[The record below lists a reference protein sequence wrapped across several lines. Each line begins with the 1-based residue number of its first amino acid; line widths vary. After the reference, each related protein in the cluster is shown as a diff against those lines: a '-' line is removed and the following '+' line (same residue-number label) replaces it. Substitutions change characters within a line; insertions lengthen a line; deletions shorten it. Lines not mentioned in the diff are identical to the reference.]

1 MLKEPSGSSIRK
13 SSRVP
18 AGRAGVVTVSRV
30 GPTNETSEA
39 AVPPMETVEPNAKP
53 SPAIVTGGPPAGGLR
68 APKRRAV

>member
-1 MLKEPSGSSIRK
+1 
-13 SSRVP
+13 
-18 AGRAGVVTVSRV
+18 VVTVSRV